1 LNNGEISL
9 SGSIPPG
16 KTKEFEELVGEV
28 RGTHGVRSVRNLITE
43 IAPELSMVNIS
54 DKYDV
59 TGFSNQGGTNMHVVI
74 NGRILRKGDS
84 LDGMLITTIQSN
96 VIYLEKG
103 GVKYRIDFSK

>member
-1 LNNGEISL
+1 
-9 SGSIPPG
+9 
-16 KTKEFEELVGEV
+16 
-28 RGTHGVRSVRNLITE
+28 
-43 IAPELSMVNIS
+43 
-54 DKYDV
+54 
-59 TGFSNQGGTNMHVVI
+59 MHVVI